1 MRRKNPGPSSLPNA
15 PIDLTSLLDVIF
27 IFLFV
32 VMIGYALTA
41 QKAEEAAAAR
51 VETAEAEALEAG
63 KKAAEAAEA
72 LKKAEE
78 ALAEAGQ
85 DLKEQR
91 ALAAAYEDRVRDYE
105 GQVIGERV
113 KIVTI
118 SGSYDGDDSKIREML
133 VMLNG
138 ESPVSFSVTPDTQ
151 DRAFERIRRMVREYI
166 EMFDESDRTV
176 VVISVN
182 STGIQRRDRQRL
194 DVMIDEFTTE
204 YSFVY

>member
-63 KKAAEAAEA
+63 KEAAEAAEA
-72 LKKAEE
+72 LKAAEE

-118 SGSYDGDDSKIREML
+118 SGSYDGEDSKLREVL

>member
-1 MRRKNPGPSSLPNA
+1 
-15 PIDLTSLLDVIF
+15 VIF

-51 VETAEAEALEAG
+51 VKTAEAEALEAG
-63 KKAAEAAEA
+63 KEAAEAAEA
-72 LKKAEE
+72 LKAAEE

>member
-51 VETAEAEALEAG
+51 VKTAEAEALEAR
-63 KKAAEAAEA
+63 KEAAEAAEA
-72 LKKAEE
+72 LKAAEE

>member
-51 VETAEAEALEAG
+51 VKTAEAEALEAG
-63 KKAAEAAEA
+63 KEAAEAAEA

>member
-32 VMIGYALTA
+32 VMIGSALMA

-63 KKAAEAAEA
+63 KEAAEAAEA

>member
-41 QKAEEAAAAR
+41 QKAEEAAAVRA
-51 VETAEAEALEAG
+51 ETAEAEALEAG
-63 KKAAEAAEA
+63 KEAAEAAEA

-78 ALAEAGQ
+78 ELAEAGQ
-85 DLKEQR
+85 ELREQR
-91 ALAAAYEDRVRDYE
+91 GLVTAYENVVRDYE
-105 GQVIGERV
+105 SQVIGKRV

-118 SGSYDGDDSKIREML
+118 SGSYDSEDSKNRLISIRLNESTIQVSITPDTMDSGYRRIRQMIKDYIDLFDDSK
-133 VMLNG
+133 
-138 ESPVSFSVTPDTQ
+138 Q
-151 DRAFERIRRMVREYI
+151 
-166 EMFDESDRTV
+166 TV
-176 VVISVN
+176 VVFSVN
-182 STGIQRRDRQRL
+182 SVGIQHRDRLKL
-194 DVMIDEFTTE
+194 DAMIDEFTTE

>member
-41 QKAEEAAAAR
+41 QKAEEAAEAR
-51 VETAEAEALEAG
+51 VKTAEAEALEAG
-63 KKAAEAAEA
+63 KEAAEAAEA

>member
-63 KKAAEAAEA
+63 KEAAEAAEA

-78 ALAEAGQ
+78 AFAEAGQ

>member
-41 QKAEEAAAAR
+41 QKAEEAAEAR

-63 KKAAEAAEA
+63 KEAAEAAEA

>member
-32 VMIGYALTA
+32 VMIGYALMA

-63 KKAAEAAEA
+63 KEAAEAAEA

-204 YSFVY
+204 YNFVY

>member
-51 VETAEAEALEAG
+51 VKTAEAEALEAG
-63 KKAAEAAEA
+63 KEAAEAAEA
-72 LKKAEE
+72 LKAAEE

-138 ESPVSFSVTPDTQ
+138 ESPVSFPVTPDTQ

>member
-32 VMIGYALTA
+32 VMIGYALMA

-63 KKAAEAAEA
+63 KEAAEAAEA

-91 ALAAAYEDRVRDYE
+91 ALAAAYEDRVRDYD
-105 GQVIGERV
+105 GQVIG
-113 KIVTI
+113 
-118 SGSYDGDDSKIREML
+118 
-133 VMLNG
+133 
-138 ESPVSFSVTPDTQ
+138 
-151 DRAFERIRRMVREYI
+151 
-166 EMFDESDRTV
+166 
-176 VVISVN
+176 
-182 STGIQRRDRQRL
+182 
-194 DVMIDEFTTE
+194 
-204 YSFVY
+204 